1 MNVISYVNGDT
12 KITDFPACSARPLAR
27 MVQIANDRLAG
38 ADGFLSPED
47 SVRVLDLGWR
57 TVGTAGADDSV
68 LWRWLHDLL
77 VDPGHGVIRH
87 ADKRGR
93 EAIGRVAALLARKAN
108 GEDVDFT
115 VANAAAYAAY
125 AAVDAANA
133 AAYAAYAAA
142 ANTNAAYAAV
152 DAANAAA
159 YAANAAAANTNAAYA
174 AYAANAAAV
183 ANAAVVDAAVVDLAD
198 WAVTRWREL
207 QGLDAKPVDIEAAAL
222 NDAFSRIGATA

>member
-1 MNVISYVNGDT
+1 MTEFPHPMRLAAGSHEPGSGKGCAMNVISYVNGDT

-27 MVQIANDRLAG
+27 MVQIVNDRLAG

-93 EAIGRVAALLARKAN
+93 EAIGRVATFLARKAN

-115 VANAAAYAAY
+115 AAANNANAVNAAAYAA
-125 AAVDAANA
+125 DAANA
-133 AAYAAYAAA
+133 AA
-142 ANTNAAYAAV
+142 N
-152 DAANAAA
+152 ANAADA
-159 YAANAAAANTNAAYA
+159 
-174 AYAANAAAV
+174 
-183 ANAAVVDAAVVDLAD
+183 DAAVVDLAD

-207 QGLDAKPVDIEAAAL
+207 QGLDAKPADIESAAL

>member
-1 MNVISYVNGDT
+1 MSEFPHPMRLAAGSHEPGSGKGCAMNVISYVNGDT

-93 EAIGRVAALLARKAN
+93 EAIGRVATLLARKAN

-115 VANAAAYAAY
+115 AAANAANAAANAAYASANVNAAAYAAY
-125 AAVDAANA
+125 AANAYAAAAANA
-133 AAYAAYAAA
+133 AAYAAA
-142 ANTNAAYAAV
+142 AN
-152 DAANAAA
+152 
-159 YAANAAAANTNAAYA
+159 
-174 AYAANAAAV
+174 
-183 ANAAVVDAAVVDLAD
+183 AAVVDLAD

-207 QGLDAKPVDIEAAAL
+207 QGLDAKPADIESAAL

>member
-1 MNVISYVNGDT
+1 MQRNDTVVPRLSAGAGDGVNKMCAMQVVSWQNGDT

-115 VANAAAYAAY
+115 AAANAANAANAAANAAAAAAADAAAY
-125 AAVDAANA
+125 AANA

-142 ANTNAAYAAV
+142 DV
-152 DAANAAA
+152 AAN
-159 YAANAAAANTNAAYA
+159 
-174 AYAANAAAV
+174 
-183 ANAAVVDAAVVDLAD
+183 AAVVDLAD

>member
-1 MNVISYVNGDT
+1 MQRNDNVVPRLSAGAGDGVNKMCAMQVVSWQNGDT
-12 KITDFPACSARPLAR
+12 KITDYPACSARPLAR
-27 MVQIANDRLAG
+27 MVQIVNDRLAG

-93 EAIGRVAALLARKAN
+93 EAIGRVATLLARKAN

-115 VANAAAYAAY
+115 AAAAA
-125 AAVDAANA
+125 AANA
-133 AAYAAYAAA
+133 AAYAAY
-142 ANTNAAYAAV
+142 
-152 DAANAAA
+152 
-159 YAANAAAANTNAAYA
+159 
-174 AYAANAAAV
+174 AAV